1 MLTQQFFSYI
11 MERTSQFSMRWSG
24 LLCTRP
30 TCLVEFLK
38 VLAHCNSSRIDMY
51 WHIIPIPK
59 KTVGSFFLMLSGEA
73 TKTNFIVFGL
83 TWSGLK
89 STIYHTQTSTW
100 TITPPM
106 WLPLIELQIWQKCQ
120 SDFAL
125 ISNVIV
131 DQFRLNYKLNNRTRG
146 PPGYHYMKIICLKFK
161 N

>member
-1 MLTQQFFSYI
+1 VHVSVLDLDTWTLHFLGYI
-11 MERTSQFSMRWSG
+11 ACVLWWYSWKIAELALNNNHSLRPKLKYCLFAVS
-24 LLCTRP
+24 RP
-30 TCLVEFLK
+30 TPKILLPFL
-38 VLAHCNSSRIDMY
+38 R
-51 WHIIPIPK
+51 
-59 KTVGSFFLMLSGEA
+59 
-73 TKTNFIVFGL
+73 
-83 TWSGLK
+83 LK

-125 ISNVIV
+125 ISNVVV

-146 PPGYHYMKIICLKFK
+146 PPGYHYMKIICLKLK